1 MFFSSLLL
9 GKNNKMLLGINRKIN
24 RYQSKVFFM
33 PARASFDTLIKYLSY
48 CTGSLYY
55 ISKKK
60 NIQKKEEEE
69 EKN

>member
-1 MFFSSLLL
+1 
-9 GKNNKMLLGINRKIN
+9 
-24 RYQSKVFFM
+24 M

-48 CTGSLYY
+48 CTGSFYY

-69 EKN
+69 EKTEGSKQC

>member
-9 GKNNKMLLGINRKIN
+9 GKNNKILLGINRKTN
-24 RYQSKVFFM
+24 RYPSKVFFM

-48 CTGSLYY
+48 WTGSLYY

>member
-1 MFFSSLLL
+1 
-9 GKNNKMLLGINRKIN
+9 
-24 RYQSKVFFM
+24 M

-69 EKN
+69 EKNWRKQTMLSGALYLC

>member
-1 MFFSSLLL
+1 MFLVPFYWE
-9 GKNNKMLLGINRKIN
+9 KNNKILLGINRKTN
-24 RYQSKVFFM
+24 SYPSKVFFM
-33 PARASFDTLIKYLSY
+33 PARASFDILIKYLSY